1 MVVDA
6 SSTAQVDPSKT
17 PTVAGNTVIV
27 YLLNPPANG
36 NTVVLDNTLEA
47 VDGNPVGATSTATF
61 AVDGTGAVTGVTVA

>member
-1 MVVDA
+1 M
-6 SSTAQVDPSKT
+6 
-17 PTVAGNTVIV
+17 AGNTVIV